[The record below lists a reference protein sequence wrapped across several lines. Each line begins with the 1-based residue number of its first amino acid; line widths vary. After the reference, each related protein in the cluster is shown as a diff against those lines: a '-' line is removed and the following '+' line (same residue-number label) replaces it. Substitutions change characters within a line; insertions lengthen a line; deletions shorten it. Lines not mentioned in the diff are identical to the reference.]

1 MGTGDLALVHGEPL
15 LGAIRVC
22 YTIVLHSKSPVNQA
36 TSKAMLTQMISIIF
50 RRTETDPD
58 LQVSSSAYRSH
69 YNTKFKYRS

>member
-50 RRTETDPD
+50 RRTETDP
-58 LQVSSSAYRSH
+58 VSSSAYRSH